1 MPLQAQARGP
11 IRMVDFLFSVSL
23 RGLWRLLRADR
34 VPHVSVEVSFG
45 NSWPADDGHWFHIL
59 DNSFRLFLALPIPYP
74 PWVTHNE
81 VGARGISEIGLAW
94 RRRRDYFGGA
104 PCNRCLCAGIVGKD

>member
-1 MPLQAQARGP
+1 MF
-11 IRMVDFLFSVSL
+11 DYLFSVSL
-23 RGLWRLLRADR
+23 TFFGVFCVLIGYLTF
-34 VPHVSVEVSFG
+34 SVEVSSG
-45 NSWPADDGHWFHIL
+45 NSWPADAGHWFHIL
-59 DNSFRLFLALPIPYP
+59 DNSFKLFLALPSPYP

-81 VGARGISEIGLAW
+81 VGARGIGEIGLAW